1 MNKEE
6 IPIEYYLTK
15 NGEVIKFVRYDELD
29 KYKQVL
35 DKIRNCML
43 KDILI
48 LKGTRKMSNEEMII
62 RLEATLKILE
72 EIE

>member
-35 DKIRNCML
+35 NKIKDLL
-43 KDILI
+43 KEYKYTNVEDYSRIMEFY
-48 LKGTRKMSNEEMII
+48 RKLDS
-62 RLEATLKILE
+62 LLE